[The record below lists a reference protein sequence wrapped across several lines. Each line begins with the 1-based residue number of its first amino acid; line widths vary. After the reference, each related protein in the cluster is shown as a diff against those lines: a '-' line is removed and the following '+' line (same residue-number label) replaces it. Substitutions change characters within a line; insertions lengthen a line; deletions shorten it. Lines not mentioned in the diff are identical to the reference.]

1 MSGLLDSLK
10 VLKVW
15 QVAVLALVLAGGGG
29 GAYMLMSPET
39 ASGTP
44 GLGADQQ
51 LVAVQIGD
59 LRNEV
64 STNGSVVFPNTEAGR
79 FGADGT
85 VGEVLVEVGD
95 LVSKGQ
101 VLATLDE
108 ASVTSLEKSLAQAR
122 VALQRAEDL
131 LADAL
136 EPPTAL
142 AVAMAESKISTA
154 ARSLRNVEETLNDLL
169 APPDEA
175 DLIDARADIETTEIG
190 LANALDEFS
199 LSIRDWGRRVTDAED
214 TVVAA
219 RDDYGGVFN
228 RWLGIQ
234 VPVEDLDNTVT
245 ELLDGWGADLLE
257 IFDRDVDSLDVAR
270 GAFSSGPP
278 HDRPETPWSEPTIY
292 AWLNFYPGFIVVDC
306 DDSFPEAQGSCI
318 FREMED
324 AWELHNLSKETLEG
338 VNALAAQALATS
350 NTTVDRA
357 RDNLAASEDRLANL
371 LEVADPID
379 IEVAE
384 RQLVVAQVTLVSE
397 QHALVDLN
405 ADDDDVS
412 IDLLRADIADAS
424 ASLDSS
430 IEGLLGTTLLAP
442 FDGFVSAVNVAP
454 GDIFRANTNQFAIE
468 IIDPSEAE
476 VDGIVDEID
485 VLFVSVGASA
495 TVTMDALPGVPLTGS
510 VSSIDSVPSS
520 QQGVVSYPIRIR
532 IDLPPDLQLR
542 SGLSATANIVIR
554 EDPGVL
560 LIPTQTL
567 RGSFNAPFVL
577 VSTGAGLEERSIQLG
592 NSDDFWVAV
601 TDGLSEGEQ
610 VVMEMVQL
618 AMSNNPFEVFR
629 QAGGFGGGGF
639 GSGRGGF
646 GGGGGAGRPGGG

>member
-29 GAYMLMSPET
+29 GAYTLLSPAT
-39 ASGTP
+39 ASGVP
-44 GLGADQQ
+44 GLGEDQQ
-51 LVAVQIGD
+51 LVAVQVGD

-64 STNGSVVFPNTEAGR
+64 STNGSVVFPNTEAGG
-79 FGADGT
+79 FGTDGT
-85 VGEVLVEVGD
+85 VGEVFVEVGD
-95 LVSKGQ
+95 SVSEGQ
-101 VLATLDE
+101 ILATLDE
-108 ASVTSLEKSLAQAR
+108 ASVTSLEKSAAQAR
-122 VALQRAEDL
+122 VALQRAEDSL
-131 LADAL
+131 VDAI
-136 EPPTAL
+136 EPPTDL
-142 AVAMAESKISTA
+142 AVAIAESKVSTA
-154 ARSLRNVEETLNDLL
+154 ARSLRNAQEALDDLL

-175 DLIDARADIETTEIG
+175 DVADAREDIETAETE

-199 LSIRDWGRRVTDAED
+199 LSVRDWDRKVVDAID
-214 TVVAA
+214 AVDGA
-219 RDDYGGVFN
+219 RDQYGSVFN
-228 RWLGIQ
+228 RWLGID
-234 VPVEDLDNTVT
+234 VPVEDLDKTVT
-245 ELLDGWGADLLE
+245 ELLDGWGADLSV
-257 IFDRDVDSLDVAR
+257 IFDRDVDSLDVDR
-270 GAFSSGPP
+270 GSFSSGPP
-278 HDRPETPWSEPTIY
+278 ADSAETPWSEPTIY

-306 DDSFPEAQGSCI
+306 GDSFSTAQGSCI
-318 FREMED
+318 LREMND
-324 AWELHNLSKETLEG
+324 AWDAYELSQETLEG
-338 VNALAAQALATS
+338 VNNQSARALATS
-350 NTTVDRA
+350 NAAVGRA
-357 RDNLAASEDRLANL
+357 RDMLVASEDRFADL

-384 RQLVVAQVTLVSE
+384 RQLMVAQETLVSE
-397 QHALVDLN
+397 QQALVDLN
-405 ADDDDVS
+405 ADDDDAS

-430 IEGLLGTTLLAP
+430 IEDLLGTTLLAP

-560 LIPTQTL
+560 LIPTQAL

-577 VSTGAGLEERSIQLG
+577 VSTEAGLEERSVQLG

-601 TDGLSEGEQ
+601 TGGLSEGEQ
-610 VVMEMVQL
+610 IAMEAIQ
-618 AMSNNPFEVFR
+618 AATSDNPFDVFR
-629 QAGGFGGGGF
+629 QAGSFGGGGF
-639 GSGRGGF
+639 GGGRGGF
-646 GGGGGAGRPGGG
+646 GGGGGAGRPRAP